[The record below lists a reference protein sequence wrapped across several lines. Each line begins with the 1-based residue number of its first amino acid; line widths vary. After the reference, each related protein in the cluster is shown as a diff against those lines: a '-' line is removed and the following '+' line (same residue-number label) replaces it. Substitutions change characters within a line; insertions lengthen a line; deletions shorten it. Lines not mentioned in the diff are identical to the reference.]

1 MIEKASWNVPPVDGG
16 TDMTLQKE
24 LRTNTGDRG
33 NHYSS
38 SSIVLSI
45 YPPETH
51 KAGKSSSANLVGMEK
66 RFGLLKATDIYSNPN
81 VIDCRP
87 GKRWKCVD
95 CGMMVYSCDRPLWKH
110 FKKEKGKCIHSFWLQ
125 VTMEGERL
133 ETMEDVTLD
142 TVHSGKD

>member
-1 MIEKASWNVPPVDGG
+1 MIGKAWWNVPPVAGG

-38 SSIVLSI
+38 RSIVLSI
-45 YPPETH
+45 YPPETQ
-51 KAGKSSSANLVGMEK
+51 KAGKSSSADLGGMEK

-87 GKRWKCVD
+87 TKRWKCVD
-95 CGMMVYSCDRPLWKH
+95 YG
-110 FKKEKGKCIHSFWLQ
+110 
-125 VTMEGERL
+125 TMEGERL
-133 ETMEDVTLD
+133 QTMEDVTLD